1 MNTNLTITIP
11 VWLDLIFASPM
22 LLYRLWKYGYT
33 YRRIYLGEGKFT
45 IVEPVDFY
53 QVNRFNW
60 CAKENGPRT
69 YAVRLVA
76 DLHNRTKII
85 SMHREIMGAPAG
97 MLVDHRNRDTLD
109 NRRENLRLATHSQNQ
124 FNKGKTSR
132 KTTSRFIG
140 VFFEKYSG
148 RWVARTTVG
157 GKRIWLGR
165 FDNET
170 EAARAYDEAAKKYHG
185 EFAQLNFQETK
196 DVRQQTTDT
205 RRQFN

>member
-1 MNTNLTITIP
+1 
-11 VWLDLIFASPM
+11 M
-22 LLYRLWKYGYT
+22 LT
-33 YRRIYLGEGKFT
+33 YRRIRYGQAFRKIPLGEGKFT

-109 NRRENLRLATHSQNQ
+109 NRRKNLRLATHSQNQ
-124 FNKGKTSR
+124 FNKGKTTR

-148 RWVARTTVG
+148 RWVARTTVE

-165 FDNET
+165 FDSEI
-170 EAARAYDEAAKKYHG
+170 EAARVYDEAAKKYHG
-185 EFAQLNFQETK
+185 EFAQLNFSESA
-196 DVRQQTTDT
+196 DSG
-205 RRQFN
+205 

>member
-1 MNTNLTITIP
+1 M
-11 VWLDLIFASPM
+11 ASIQFNVPNWVDRILVRPM
-22 LLYRLWKYGYT
+22 LT
-33 YRRIYLGEGKFT
+33 YRRICYGQAFRKIPLGEGKFT
-45 IVEPVDFY
+45 IVEPGDFY
-53 QVNRFNW
+53 EVNRFNW

-76 DLHNRTKII
+76 DLHNRTKIL

-148 RWVARTTVG
+148 RWVARTTVE

-165 FDNET
+165 FDNEID
-170 EAARAYDEAAKKYHG
+170 AARVYDEAAKKYHG
-185 EFAQLNFQETK
+185 EFAQLNFQ
-196 DVRQQTTDT
+196 
-205 RRQFN
+205 

>member
-1 MNTNLTITIP
+1 MASIQFNVPN
-11 VWLDLIFASPM
+11 WLDKICAWPVM
-22 LLYRLWKYGYT
+22 VYRRGKYGYA
-33 YRRIYLGEGKFT
+33 YRRISLGEGKFT
-45 IVEPVDFY
+45 IVEPGDFY

-76 DLHNRTKII
+76 DSHNRTKIL

-97 MLVDHRNRDTLD
+97 MLVDHRDRDTLD

-148 RWVARTTVG
+148 RWVARTAVE

-170 EAARAYDEAAKKYHG
+170 EAARVYDEAARKYHG
-185 EFAQLNFQETK
+185 EFAHLNFPESADSVQRSAGS
-196 DVRQQTTDT
+196 V
-205 RRQFN
+205 

>member
-1 MNTNLTITIP
+1 MARIQFNVPNWVDRIL
-11 VWLDLIFASPM
+11 VRPM
-22 LLYRLWKYGYT
+22 MT
-33 YRRIYLGEGKFT
+33 YRRIRYGQALRKIPLGEGKFT

-69 YAVRLVA
+69 YAVRLV
-76 DLHNRTKII
+76 DDSHNRTKIL

-124 FNKGKTSR
+124 FNKGKTTR

-148 RWVARTTVG
+148 RWVARTTVE

-165 FDNET
+165 FDSEI
-170 EAARAYDEAAKKYHG
+170 EAARVYDEAAKKYHG
-185 EFAQLNFQETK
+185 EFAQLNFSESA
-196 DVRQQTTDT
+196 DSG
-205 RRQFN
+205 

>member
-1 MNTNLTITIP
+1 MARIQFNVPNWIDRIL
-11 VWLDLIFASPM
+11 VRPM
-22 LLYRLWKYGYT
+22 LT
-33 YRRIYLGEGKFT
+33 YRRIRYGQAFRKISLGEGKFT
-45 IVEPVDFY
+45 IVEPRDFY

-76 DLHNRTKII
+76 DSHNRTKII

-148 RWVARTTVG
+148 RWVARTTVE

-165 FDNET
+165 FDSEI
-170 EAARAYDEAAKKYHG
+170 EAARVYDEAAKKYHG
-185 EFAQLNFQETK
+185 EFAQLNFSESAYS
-196 DVRQQTTDT
+196 V
-205 RRQFN
+205 

>member
-1 MNTNLTITIP
+1 MTTIQIKVP
-11 VWLDLIFASPM
+11 NWLDLIFASP
-22 LLYRLWKYGYT
+22 LFVYRLWKYGYT

-45 IVEPVDFY
+45 IVEPGDFY
-53 QVNRFNW
+53 EVNRFNW

-69 YAVRLVA
+69 YAVRLVG
-76 DLHNRTKII
+76 DSHNRTKIL

-109 NRRENLRLATHSQNQ
+109 NRKENLRLATHSQNQ

-140 VFFEKYSG
+140 VFFVKYSG
-148 RWVARTTVG
+148 RWVARTTVE

-165 FDNET
+165 FDNEI
-170 EAARAYDEAAKKYHG
+170 EAARVYDEAAKKYHG
-185 EFAQLNFQETK
+185 EFAQLNFQ
-196 DVRQQTTDT
+196 
-205 RRQFN
+205 

>member
-1 MNTNLTITIP
+1 MARIQFNVPNWVDRIL
-11 VWLDLIFASPM
+11 VRPM
-22 LLYRLWKYGYT
+22 LT
-33 YRRIYLGEGKFT
+33 YRRIRYGQAFRKIPLGEGKFT

-132 KTTSRFIG
+132 KTTSRVIG

-148 RWVARTTVG
+148 RWVARTTVE

-165 FDNET
+165 FDDET
-170 EAARAYDEAAKKYHG
+170 EAARAYDRAAREYHK
-185 EFAQLNFQETK
+185 EFAQFNFPETAA
-196 DVRQQTTDT
+196 V
-205 RRQFN
+205 

>member
-1 MNTNLTITIP
+1 MARIQFNVPNWVDRIL
-11 VWLDLIFASPM
+11 VRPM
-22 LLYRLWKYGYT
+22 LT
-33 YRRIYLGEGKFT
+33 YRRIRYGQAFRKIPLGEGKFT

-140 VFFEKYSG
+140 VFFEKQSG
-148 RWVARTTVG
+148 RWVARTTVE

-165 FDNET
+165 FDDET
-170 EAARAYDEAAKKYHG
+170 EAARAYDRAAREYHK
-185 EFAQLNFQETK
+185 EFAQFNFPETAA
-196 DVRQQTTDT
+196 V
-205 RRQFN
+205 

>member
-1 MNTNLTITIP
+1 MSSKLTITIP
-11 VWLDLIFASPM
+11 VWLDFIFACP
-22 LLYRLWKYGYT
+22 LLAYRLIRYGYT
-33 YRRIYLGEGKFT
+33 YRRIYLGEGRFT
-45 IVEPVDFY
+45 IVEPGDFY

-76 DLHNRTKII
+76 DSHNRTKIL

-148 RWVARTTVG
+148 RWVARTTVE

-165 FDNET
+165 FDNEI
-170 EAARAYDEAAKKYHG
+170 EAAKAYDRAVREYHK
-185 EFAQLNFQETK
+185 EFAQFNFSKEAGQ
-196 DVRQQTTDT
+196 
-205 RRQFN
+205 